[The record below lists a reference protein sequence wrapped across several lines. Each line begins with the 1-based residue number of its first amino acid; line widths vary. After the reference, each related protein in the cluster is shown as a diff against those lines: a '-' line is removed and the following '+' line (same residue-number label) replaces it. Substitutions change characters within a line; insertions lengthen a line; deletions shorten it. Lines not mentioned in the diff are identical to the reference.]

1 MNSKLSV
8 SLITPSFNQAETIR
22 SCIDSVIRQ
31 QYQVH
36 EHIIMD
42 GNSSDPTG
50 DLVHSLNLPGIRF
63 FSEPDGG
70 PYDAMNKG
78 IEKANGDLVGILN
91 ADDCYCDDRVIGDV
105 AGLLETSGADCLYAD
120 LVFVDRHNPGKVLR
134 YWKSYPFTPGSFSKG
149 YHPPHPTFFVK
160 RELYRKLGGFNT
172 ILKISADFELML
184 RFLEK
189 YRITACY
196 LPRPIVRMRLG
207 GISTGSAGSV
217 LHGYKECYRAFGMN
231 GIPVGPD
238 YFIRR
243 TRVILQQYWKRE
255 GLVN

>member
-1 MNSKLSV
+1 MNPGLKV
-8 SLITPSFNQAETIR
+8 SIITPSYNSAEDLEG
-22 SCIDSVIRQ
+22 CLKSVITQ
-31 QYQVH
+31 KYPVW
-36 EHIIMD
+36 EHLIID
-42 GNSSDPTG
+42 NQSSDTTT

-105 AGLLETSGADCLYAD
+105 AELLETSGADCLYAD
-120 LVFVDRHNPGKVLR
+120 LVFVDRHNPENVRR

-149 YHPPHPTFFVK
+149 YHPPHPTFFVR

-172 ILKISADFELML
+172 MLKISADFELML

-207 GISTGSAGSV
+207 GISTGSAGNV

-231 GIPVGPD
+231 GIPVSPD

-243 TRVILQQYWKRE
+243 TRVILQQYWNRE